1 MYSAYLRP
9 LGSAT
14 RCSRRHPGGSAAV
27 PFGDLPGDLPPPGAA
42 AAAARDRISIAKS
55 WSAVGGGLS
64 GGATPAAA
72 HSRAYRSL
80 SCSAAATYSARSSA
94 PMPFHRS
101 ASSFVTSAAF
111 ASGFAA
117 ATSGRVLS
125 PKKMKAVRGFFGP
138 LGAFASSVAG
148 AAAGFAAAFAAS
160 AAAFASA
167 FSARARSRSA
177 FAASF
182 SDLAFSR
189 ACRRRGC
196 RQRIAHPENCAP
208 RIARRELRAENCA
221 AAAAAAHRVLHRLRL
236 LPDVLGLLLV
246 HLHRRLHLVVLEVL
260 RVAVVVAHVEE
271 RLVARVGV
279 GRRPLDDRAE
289 EDALA
294 ALRLL
299 VGEGDARVEEGVALG
314 GPVDVLLGLRVGRPL
329 LHLAARLAQRE
340 RPHLATSAFFFSGSF
355 ARIASPTK
363 ESSPSHGRT
372 SFDVDRTLHD
382 SPVPKKRTRTSPSSS
397 FGARTLH
404 GHHGKPI
411 SFAHTLSSRP
421 KS

>member
-1 MYSAYLRP
+1 MGSAAASPADAAAAAAFSAFFCPAFSLSYAAFCTDADCSYRARSASPSAAYAASSAASDRSTGAGDGAAATASGAASPGGAGVRTISRRAIHLHRRRRRRAGARVAVGRRLRKGLAVLRHALAAESSFSPAGPMYSAYLRP

-27 PFGDLPGDLPPPGAA
+27 PFGDLPGDLPPPCAA

-148 AAAGFAAAFAAS
+148 AAAAFAAAFAAS

-167 FSARARSRSA
+167 FSARAASRSA

-182 SDLAFSR
+182 SALAFSR
-189 ACRRRGC
+189 ACRGRV
-196 RQRIAHPENCAP
+196 APSENCAP
-208 RIARRELRAENCA
+208 
-221 AAAAAAHRVLHRLRL
+221 
-236 LPDVLGLLLV
+236 
-246 HLHRRLHLVVLEVL
+246 
-260 RVAVVVAHVEE
+260 
-271 RLVARVGV
+271 
-279 GRRPLDDRAE
+279 
-289 EDALA
+289 
-294 ALRLL
+294 
-299 VGEGDARVEEGVALG
+299 
-314 GPVDVLLGLRVGRPL
+314 
-329 LHLAARLAQRE
+329 
-340 RPHLATSAFFFSGSF
+340 
-355 ARIASPTK
+355 
-363 ESSPSHGRT
+363 
-372 SFDVDRTLHD
+372 
-382 SPVPKKRTRTSPSSS
+382 
-397 FGARTLH
+397 
-404 GHHGKPI
+404 
-411 SFAHTLSSRP
+411 
-421 KS
+421 